1 MANKFTYGEMLFAEY
16 LTSQNI
22 KFEHE
27 PELPGIR
34 QLFDFVIDHPEADK
48 ILLDVK
54 DIENAPMPKRSGA
67 FSPYTPIR
75 SHIEAGKKKF
85 KNAKDYLCAL
95 VLVAPPISLAMLESP
110 VVMLGAMYGNH
121 GYIVPLDAVTG
132 EPHRDQIRAE
142 FLVGDGQMLRKNR
155 VQSTRIA
162 ALITVHEYK
171 LLQLTVRKYIN
182 TEDGRT
188 RAERYADVRN
198 GHIDLPDEDAIAVGV
213 TVWENGLAAK
223 KLPKDLFRGEM
234 DAWWESDGSGEQR
247 LTFIGDRRM
256 ALRGR

>member
-1 MANKFTYGEMLFAEY
+1 MANKFTFGEMLFAEY

-85 KNAKDYLCAL
+85 KYAKDYLCAL

-110 VVMLGAMYGNH
+110 VVHAGGNVWQSRLH
-121 GYIVPLDAVTG
+121 STSRSGYRRSSSRSDTSRIFSWRWPDVAQKPRSEYT
-132 EPHRDQIRAE
+132 
-142 FLVGDGQMLRKNR
+142 NR
-155 VQSTRIA
+155 S
-162 ALITVHEYK
+162 
-171 LLQLTVRKYIN
+171 
-182 TEDGRT
+182 
-188 RAERYADVRN
+188 ADYC
-198 GHIDLPDEDAIAVGV
+198 P
-213 TVWENGLAAK
+213 
-223 KLPKDLFRGEM
+223 
-234 DAWWESDGSGEQR
+234 
-247 LTFIGDRRM
+247 
-256 ALRGR
+256 